1 MMSKMDRPDGPRKG
15 KLISESHKLKV
26 LVEKNG
32 LLLSVTTET
41 YSYLFFFSRPFIGT
55 RKIVT
60 KDRIVAQAGYDIER
74 TLKLIDDR
82 YGPSGL

>member
-1 MMSKMDRPDGPRKG
+1 MDRTDGSRKG
-15 KLISESHKLKV
+15 KLISESRKLKV
-26 LVEKNG
+26 LVEKSG

-41 YSYLFFFSRPFIGT
+41 YSYLFFFSRRFVGS

-60 KDRIVAQAGYDIER
+60 KDRIVAQAGYDIDR

-82 YGPSGL
+82 YGPGGL